1 MHMAG
6 THKLAVALAGG
17 NHKHKVPVWRT
28 SLIPIAAVAGRTH
41 QLTAAAVWL
50 TVGNTIPEH
59 ARMGKY
65 RGPSVASTNTMRNA
79 CHAHSPR

>member
-17 NHKHKVPVWRT
+17 NHKHEVPVWGT
-28 SLIPIAAVAGRTH
+28 ILIPIAAVAGRTH
-41 QLTAAAVWL
+41 QLNAAVVWR

-59 ARMGKY
+59 AHVGTD
-65 RGPSVASTNTMRNA
+65 RGPSVASTSTMRNA
-79 CHAHSPR
+79 